1 MPHAF
6 MMIGALSG
14 CKEGHRLMFD
24 FTARHV

>member
-14 CKEGHRLMFD
+14 CSEGHRLMFD
-24 FTARHV
+24 FMARQL